1 MLKTIKRT
9 EQMRLDELIKYC
21 RDNDIKNKSF
31 YTVSKGAVRFNEYGE
46 PVSVPSEIKFDNKG
60 RIVLWGY
67 LDPEDL
73 FLVEIEKKITGDT
86 VFDELVERYE
96 SKEIPYKSTDVHINS
111 SIKDI
116 LKPNRYTESESTQ
129 IYALIDDELQ
139 LIWKKKD

>member
-1 MLKTIKRT
+1 MLRTIKRT

-67 LDPEDL
+67 LDPEES
-73 FLVEIEKKITGDT
+73 FEVEIEEEIDEDT
-86 VFDELVERYE
+86 FFEQCVVVFENDFVFTTSSVHTIRSINEAHDNVKYIHALVNGNLELVWENEY
-96 SKEIPYKSTDVHINS
+96 
-111 SIKDI
+111 
-116 LKPNRYTESESTQ
+116 LK
-129 IYALIDDELQ
+129 
-139 LIWKKKD
+139 